1 MRPAVVAICNR
12 KGGTG
17 KTSVAINLA
26 AYLSKLGKKILLIDL
41 DSQANATSGL
51 GIVGGQKGIYEVLS
65 QKISLADSMIV
76 ARGNLWLSPSS
87 ENLAGADVEIVNSE
101 NRESI
106 LARII
111 DSFIK
116 SDNPGLD
123 FIIIDTPPSLSLI
136 TINSLVAADKV
147 LIPVQAE
154 YFALEGLGQL
164 CKTIDL
170 VRSNLQPNLTIL
182 GALVTMYDRRSKL
195 SLEVW
200 QELYLHFPHSIFR
213 TVIPRNIRLAEAPSY
228 GKTILEYAPH
238 SKGARAFRRL
248 SKEFLSLCK
257 KSLPNDFRERGALN

>member
-1 MRPAVVAICNR
+1 MRPAVITICNR

-26 AYLSKLGKKILLIDL
+26 AYLSRLGKKVLLIDL
-41 DSQANATSGL
+41 DPQANATSGL
-51 GIVGGQKGIYEVLS
+51 GVTDNQKGIYEVLS
-65 QKISLADSMIV
+65 QKILLTDSMI
-76 ARGNLWLSPSS
+76 ATRGNLWLSPSS
-87 ENLAGADVEIVNSE
+87 ENLAGADVEIVDME

-106 LARII
+106 LSCVLN
-111 DSFIK
+111 SFIENE
-116 SDNPGLD
+116 NPDLD
-123 FIIIDTPPSLSLI
+123 FILIDTAPSLSLI

-170 VRSNLQPNLTIL
+170 VKNNLQPNLSIL
-182 GALVTMYDRRSKL
+182 GALVTMYDGRSKL

-200 QELYLHFPHSIFR
+200 QELYRHFPHPIFR
-213 TVIPRNIRLAEAPSY
+213 TVIPRNVRLAEAPSY
-228 GKTILEYAPH
+228 GQTILEYAPH

-248 SKEFLSLCK
+248 TKEFLSLQGPT
-257 KSLPNDFRERGALN
+257 LE